1 MPSFRM
7 VSGRNQSWTRG
18 VPSAAMTSTVS
29 DCSFDQPLFNLVS
42 QLKSGHLNLSGLL
55 ERRNQEIERLKQ
67 DLERKTSE
75 VERERKISLDRVG
88 KIDKL
93 EADKGGLM
101 KTVDAIQSIFSR
113 YERDLSSIL
122 QVQSPGNKPD

>member
-1 MPSFRM
+1 MLIFSIFIKNE
-7 VSGRNQSWTRG
+7 RNKKLTIEINVQTINDE
-18 VPSAAMTSTVS
+18 MT
-29 DCSFDQPLFNLVS
+29 
-42 QLKSGHLNLSGLL
+42 
-55 ERRNQEIERLKQ
+55 
-67 DLERKTSE
+67 
-75 VERERKISLDRVG
+75 RERKISLDRVG